1 MKFNFFII
9 GLGQIGSSLAVAFKK
24 SGVARKVFGNDICWK
39 DYYKEIID
47 EYFDNKEEGVKKADI
62 IILSTPPRKI
72 IELINEIAPSLNPQ
86 KILMDTGSTKFKIL
100 EEMRKYPG
108 KILIGGHPMAG
119 SVKEGKNAIN
129 GDLFK
134 GKPFFISFPNEKSR
148 KGEKIVKEILERIG
162 GIPVEVDG
170 KTHDFYV
177 SITSHFPYLLS
188 LLLYSLFLEHSSKNK
203 EIENFTSTGFLWTTR
218 LCLTNPS
225 VGEDI
230 VLTNKENIL
239 NQIERTISI
248 LEKLKEGIVRE
259 EISDFI
265 KEINNE
271 IKKRRKFYENFLE

>member
-9 GLGQIGSSLAVAFKK
+9 GLGQIGSSLALAFKK
-24 SGVARKVFGNDICWK
+24 SGVARKVFGNDIYLK
-39 DYYKEIID
+39 DYYKDLID
-47 EYFDNKEEGVKKADI
+47 EYFDNREEGVSKTDI

-72 IELINEIAPSLNPQ
+72 IELINEISPLLNSKQ
-86 KILMDTGSTKFKIL
+86 ILIDTGSTKFEIL
-100 EEMRKYPG
+100 EEMRKYPE

-119 SVKEGKNAIN
+119 SVKDEKDAIN

-134 GKPFFISFPNEKSR
+134 NKPFFISFPTDHSR
-148 KGEKIVKEILERIG
+148 KGESIVKDIIKRIG

-177 SITSHFPYLLS
+177 SITSHLPYLLS
-188 LLLYSLFLEHSSKNK
+188 LSLFSIFQEFSSKNK
-203 EIENFTSTGFLWTTR
+203 EIEDFASTGFLFATR

-225 VGEDI
+225 IGEDI
-230 VLTNKENIL
+230 ILTNKKNIL

-248 LEKLKEGIVRE
+248 LEKLKEKISRE

-271 IKKRRKFYENFLE
+271 IKKRRKFYENVLE